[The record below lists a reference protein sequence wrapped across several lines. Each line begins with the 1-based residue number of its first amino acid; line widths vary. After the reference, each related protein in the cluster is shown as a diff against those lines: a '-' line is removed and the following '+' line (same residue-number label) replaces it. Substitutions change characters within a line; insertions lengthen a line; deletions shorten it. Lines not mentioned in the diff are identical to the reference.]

1 MTSKKRSGANSRLK
15 PPKPPVFFID
25 RSLGKKAVADALRQ
39 ANLEVHVHDEYFP
52 RDARDEEWLAEVGR
66 RGWVVLTKDTRI
78 RYRAAE
84 LAALM
89 RSGVTA
95 FVLTSGNLRGA
106 EMAEIFLKAL
116 PAICRLVARYTP
128 PFVAS
133 VTKSGSVSLLV
144 RSSQK
149 KVK

>member
-1 MTSKKRSGANSRLK
+1 
-15 PPKPPVFFID
+15 
-25 RSLGKKAVADALRQ
+25 
-39 ANLEVHVHDEYFP
+39 
-52 RDARDEEWLAEVGR
+52 
-66 RGWVVLTKDTRI
+66 VLTKDTRI
-78 RYRAAE
+78 RYRTAE

-116 PAICRLVARYTP
+116 PAIYRLMARYAP

-149 KVK
+149 KAR